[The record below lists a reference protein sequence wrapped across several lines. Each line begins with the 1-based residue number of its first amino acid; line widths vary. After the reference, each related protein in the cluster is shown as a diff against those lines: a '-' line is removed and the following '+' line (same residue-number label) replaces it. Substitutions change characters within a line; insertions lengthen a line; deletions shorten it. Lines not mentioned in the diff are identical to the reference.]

1 MENLKEELER
11 VQMLYQDM
19 ESDYENRE
27 IALQTK
33 QKFLELRERK
43 LVCLEA
49 NDKDEILKI
58 GSEVEEKI
66 KKLEEEEEKV
76 SKAQEFVI
84 KEKEELD
91 KSASMLQNIF
101 AELSV
106 QRKNFLEDQLKLEM
120 EKNKFI
126 EVVGKLE
133 EESRVISENEDMINC
148 KLLEL
153 KEKELVLLEKEAE
166 LLEKEQ
172 SFYKTN

>member
-43 LVCLEA
+43 LVGLEA

-101 AELSV
+101 HDGRSAL
-106 QRKNFLEDQLKLEM
+106 FLT
-120 EKNKFI
+120 
-126 EVVGKLE
+126 
-133 EESRVISENEDMINC
+133 S
-148 KLLEL
+148 
-153 KEKELVLLEKEAE
+153 A
-166 LLEKEQ
+166 
-172 SFYKTN
+172 